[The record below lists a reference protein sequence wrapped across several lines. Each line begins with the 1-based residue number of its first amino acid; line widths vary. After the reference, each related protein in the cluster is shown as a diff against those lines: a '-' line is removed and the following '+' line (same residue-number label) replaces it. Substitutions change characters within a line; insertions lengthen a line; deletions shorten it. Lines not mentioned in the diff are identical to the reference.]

1 VKKNGG
7 SIFHDAIPKWPP
19 RKLSSISVTLTGSYT
34 LHMLHWNMLLLTL
47 EAFKKFDNLICP
59 DMMAQTEA
67 QLQRGQSILKCTNKI
82 ALHLADLS
90 RKM

>member
-1 VKKNGG
+1 VASQEVKLYF
-7 SIFHDAIPKWPP
+7 SDIDRF
-19 RKLSSISVTLTGSYT
+19 SYM

-47 EAFKKFDNLICP
+47 EAFQKFDNLICP
-59 DMMAQTEA
+59 HMMAQTEA

-82 ALHLADLS
+82 ALHLADIS